1 MLPRDGRELG
11 AAGGIGQLPEAER
24 IAHDDELG
32 GLRADGD
39 LPQELDQFVLEVAT
53 GESTV
58 PADVKVADKVV
69 GRRHA
74 GATLPPDRS
83 AGHRV
88 STWAGGCFWQRS
100 QRVMGTEGEKRIL

>member
-11 AAGGIGQLPEAER
+11 AAGAIGQLPEAER

-32 GLRADGD
+32 GLRPDGD

-58 PADVKVADKVV
+58 PADVEVADKVV

-74 GATLPPDRS
+74 GGD
-83 AGHRV
+83 
-88 STWAGGCFWQRS
+88 STARPLGGPSSPLMSLRLILDDKPE
-100 QRVMGTEGEKRIL
+100 VVGE